1 MTNDLTSNSMI
12 SISKVSDLNNKY
24 AELQPF
30 LEQIDQIDES
40 VSRLF
45 EESDKNYGNLIKL
58 KE

>member
-1 MTNDLTSNSMI
+1 MVNYVTSNSPKI
-12 SISKVSDLNNKY
+12 PAKVSDLNNKY

-45 EESDKNYGNLIKL
+45 RVDKNLYMNLYY
-58 KE
+58 

>member
-1 MTNDLTSNSMI
+1 MVNYVTSNSPKI
-12 SISKVSDLNNKY
+12 TAKVSDLNNKY

-45 EESDKNYGNLIKL
+45 RVDKTLYICRLVLL
-58 KE
+58 K

>member
-1 MTNDLTSNSMI
+1 MI

-45 EESDKNYGNLIKL
+45 EESNKNYGNLIKL